1 MEDVYREYCKKHART
16 EITWCSELKDHFYD
30 LDLSSLK
37 WTVLGQNERS
47 MGVKLDGPNNNQSYH
62 NTSEPN
68 IHSFIQTVPTDDVNI

>member
-47 MGVKLDGPNNNQSYH
+47 MGVKLDGPSSKFICYSI
-62 NTSEPN
+62 SEY
-68 IHSFIQTVPTDDVNI
+68 